1 MNLFLSYAKGPSE
14 IGSSAASHFP
24 FPISELKKPPSIAMK
39 RRLPKTDYYDSLISL
54 ALWTF
59 LLTLKAHE
67 HTHFV

>member
-39 RRLPKTDYYDSLISL
+39 RRLPKTDYYDSLVILFNISCPVDL
-54 ALWTF
+54 SPYAQSS
-59 LLTLKAHE
+59 
-67 HTHFV
+67 